1 MNKTR
6 SNSLIYCHAISSRF
20 KYPWVAFQSD
30 NTEYMTS
37 NTDGALFG
45 NDNQVPNGYRDIYFG
60 GIGSIFI
67 DTSQD
72 GKGAIEISSSNIVTV
87 EFKKELDSEDSS
99 GNDIQWIENNLYA
112 IVIMI
117 EMNSMKILEIL
128 IGG

>member
-1 MNKTR
+1 
-6 SNSLIYCHAISSRF
+6 
-20 KYPWVAFQSD
+20 
-30 NTEYMTS
+30 MTS
-37 NTDGALFG
+37 NTDGILFG

-72 GKGAIEISSSNIVTV
+72 GKGAIEISSFNIVTV

-112 IVIMI
+112 IVIMWDF
-117 EMNSMKILEIL
+117 ECNRSSGGTANHRASAL
-128 IGG
+128 IGRTLYYSRCNS